1 MSDSGPASGCAISV
15 HVRHRLATVT
25 VRDDL
30 LVWVRSGVKTL
41 INQHGGLDCKAGE
54 AVLIARGSQWDVVND
69 PAPAGRYEALV
80 LQFGGAAIGDF
91 HARHAADFAA
101 AALRGCA
108 PLGVDAEL
116 ERSLDGALDTLRSA
130 SASARLRH
138 HRVLDVLLLLA
149 ERGHLFAPADA
160 LGWDERVRR
169 LIGQRPQAPWRAD
182 TLARALHVSAST
194 LRRRLLRSGTTI
206 GDLVREVRLET
217 ALLLLQS
224 TALPV
229 GDVARRCGYDS
240 HSRFSAAFRSRYGF
254 APSDLRGAPRT
265 EPLNAPAQKL
275 TRPG

>member
-41 INQHGGLDCKAGE
+41 IDQHGGLDCKAGE
-54 AVLIARGSQWDVVND
+54 AVLIARGSQWDVIND
-69 PAPAGRYEALV
+69 PAPAGRYEARV
-80 LQFGGAAIGDF
+80 LQFGGAAISDF
-91 HARHAADFAA
+91 HARHAADFGT
-101 AALRGCA
+101 AALHGCA

-116 ERSLDGALDTLRSA
+116 ARSLDGAFDTLR

-138 HRVLDVLLLLA
+138 HRVLEVLLLLA

-169 LIGQRPQAPWRAD
+169 LIGQRPEASWQAD
-182 TLARALHVSAST
+182 TLARAFHVSAST
-194 LRRRLLRSGTTI
+194 LRRRLLRSGVTI

-224 TALPV
+224 TVLPV
-229 GDVARRCGYDS
+229 GEVARCCGYDS

-254 APSDLRGAPRT
+254 VPSHLRGGLRT

-275 TRPG
+275 ARPG